1 MAIAANEQATAAD
14 VLSLQAQFVNTEV
27 FNGVAPT
34 AFADLD
40 LSGVVGSNFALVM
53 LRVSTESDATYNTLH
68 TRPNGGAASGGTVV
82 NTSQYFKNGASAT
95 LLQKTDSSGIIEWYN
110 NSADFTVV
118 VTVLAYIPKKF

>member
-1 MAIAANEQATAAD
+1 MTIAANEQATAAD

-40 LSGVVGSNFALVM
+40 LSGVVGSNLALVM
-53 LRVSTESDATYNTLH
+53 LRVSTESAATYNILS
-68 TRPNGGAASGGTVV
+68 TRPNGGVASGGTVV
-82 NTSQYFKNGASAT
+82 NTDQYFKAGASAT

-110 NSADFTVV
+110 GGAGMTVI